1 MNGSHLKKLGIFAGG
16 VLFGTA
22 GLKVLGSK
30 DAKKLYVNCLAA
42 GLRAR
47 DCAMKTAESL
57 QADAEDILAEAEE
70 INRARAAAETEE
82 YDSGCQDSDCGEE
95 ASRS

>member
-22 GLKVLGSK
+22 GLK

-82 YDSGCQDSDCGEE
+82 YDSECQDSDCGEE

>member
-30 DAKKLYVNCLAA
+30 EAKKLYVNCLAA

-70 INRARAAAETEE
+70 INRARLTFRNTVFALKPAKAEPLLPPLDE
-82 YDSGCQDSDCGEE
+82 
-95 ASRS
+95 

>member
-47 DCAMKTAESL
+47 DCAMTTAESL

-82 YDSGCQDSDCGEE
+82 YDSECQDSDCGEE

>member
-47 DCAMKTAESL
+47 DCAMKTAESV
-57 QADAEDILAEAEE
+57 QAVAEVILAESEE
-70 INRARAAAETEE
+70 INWDRAASETEE
-82 YDSGCQDSDCGEE
+82 YDSECQVSDCGEE

>member
-30 DAKKLYVNCLAA
+30 EGEKIICELPCGRTA
-42 GLRAR
+42 GR

-82 YDSGCQDSDCGEE
+82 YDSECQDSDCGEE

>member
-1 MNGSHLKKLGIFAGG
+1 MNGLHLKNLGIFAGG

-22 GLKVLGSK
+22 GIKILGSR

-47 DCAMKTAESL
+47 DCAMKAAESL

-70 INRARAAAETEE
+70 INRTRAAAETEE
-82 YDSGCQDSDCGEE
+82 YDSERQDSDCGEE

>member
-1 MNGSHLKKLGIFAGG
+1 MQEAFYSGQPDLRSLE
-16 VLFGTA
+16 
-22 GLKVLGSK
+22 
-30 DAKKLYVNCLAA
+30 AKKLYVNCLAA

-82 YDSGCQDSDCGEE
+82 YDSECQDSDCGEE